1 MSEEK
6 SKTGREKLTGLMQLI
21 AVIVFVGLAI
31 VYSQA
36 PDEEQKKPA
45 YAQGG
50 AAASPAPLV
59 TVVKPQLGTHNVS
72 VAGNGS
78 VAIRA
83 YVDLAP
89 QVSGVIASISPA
101 LRAGGTFKAN
111 EVLVSI
117 DAKDFELRLKQALA
131 EVASAR
137 SNLQLQQAKSDN
149 AKRNYALLHPKKA
162 VPPLVALQP
171 QISQARAQLA
181 GAIARADIAKL
192 DLARTKISLPF
203 NGKVTQSS
211 AEIGQLLTSGK
222 TFARAFALSAI

>member
-1 MSEEK
+1 M
-6 SKTGREKLTGLMQLI
+6 
-21 AVIVFVGLAI
+21 
-31 VYSQA
+31 
-36 PDEEQKKPA
+36 
-45 YAQGG
+45 
-50 AAASPAPLV
+50 
-59 TVVKPQLGTHNVS
+59 
-72 VAGNGS
+72 
-78 VAIRA
+78 AIRA

-162 VPPLVALQP
+162 VPPLSHCNHKFPKLEP
-171 QISQARAQLA
+171 NSQAPSPVQTLQ
-181 GAIARADIAKL
+181 
-192 DLARTKISLPF
+192 
-203 NGKVTQSS
+203 N
-211 AEIGQLLTSGK
+211 
-222 TFARAFALSAI
+222 